1 MNNYRIEV
9 LDELPESLE
18 EKKSQDLATYESS
31 HGVDVN
37 YNRFSI
43 VLINEAGE
51 YFAVLTASTAYAE
64 VYIDDLW
71 VDTSYRGKGHGSKL
85 MRLLEDR
92 FKHRGFNN
100 INLVTSAFQAP
111 EFYIKCGF
119 EAEFTRENRHNPSLS
134 KTFFVK
140 FFDDAV
146 QTQGLKQV
154 TERK

>member
-1 MNNYRIEV
+1 MNSYRIEV
-9 LDELPESLE
+9 LDELPESME
-18 EKKSQDLATYESS
+18 EKKSQDLAVYESS

-37 YNRFSI
+37 YNKFSI
-43 VLINEAGE
+43 VLIAKSGE
-51 YFAVLTASTAYAE
+51 SFAALTAYTAYAE

-71 VDTSYRGKGHGSKL
+71 VETSYRGKGHGSKL
-85 MRLLEDR
+85 VQFLEDR
-92 FKHRGFNN
+92 FKHKGFNN

-111 EFYIKCGF
+111 GFYIKCGF

-154 TERK
+154 T